1 MKFVLVVYMCLAG
14 ACESVYEL
22 EKYDTLA
29 LCQSAGEEVK
39 AYAMKHFPQSS
50 GEVYC
55 LTEEEFKQYQDYYKI
70 GEDA

>member
-39 AYAMKHFPQSS
+39 DYAMENFPQSS

>member
-39 AYAMKHFPQSS
+39 AYAMEKFPQSS

>member
-1 MKFVLVVYMCLAG
+1 MKFILVVYMCLAG

-39 AYAMKHFPQSS
+39 AYAMENFPQSS
-50 GEVYC
+50 GEGCC